1 MTIISDIAMQL
12 SKPSNKAASPTAEKR
27 ANVQQTTQKQQQEL
41 KEELELS
48 RKRAA
53 LTTFQVQLRTCMG
66 ISVYNKD
73 NPNEFP
79 TCYGIRSTRVIPAG
93 QFALVRPDVLVGV
106 SRSGGKPDKVVS
118 IGRTMSILDAENKLS
133 FQSIGYVLM
142 WDKLN
147 KPPQP
152 KTENL
157 IAEQKSTKVATK
169 PAPAL
174 TNNTHT
180 VSIPKKVEPTPR
192 TYTEIA
198 STNLTSL
205 SKVTA
210 KMSVIAERSLNNL
223 TSPEFYERTS
233 KKLNIASNKLKD
245 IYDKTYDEYFNQ
257 PSKRN

>member
-1 MTIISDIAMQL
+1 MTIISDIAMEP

-27 ANVQQTTQKQQQEL
+27 VQQATQKQQQGL

-53 LTTFQVQLRTCMG
+53 LTTLQVQMRTCMG

-93 QFALVRPDVLVGV
+93 QFALVRPDVAVGV
-106 SRSGGKPDKVVS
+106 SRSGGKPEKVVS

-147 KPPQP
+147 KPQP

-157 IAEQKSTKVATK
+157 IEQKSTTK

-174 TNNTHT
+174 TNNTNT

-192 TYTEIA
+192 TYSEIA

-223 TSPEFYERTS
+223 SSPEFYERTS
-233 KKLNIASNKLKD
+233 KRLNIAGTKLKD

-257 PSKRN
+257 PKRN